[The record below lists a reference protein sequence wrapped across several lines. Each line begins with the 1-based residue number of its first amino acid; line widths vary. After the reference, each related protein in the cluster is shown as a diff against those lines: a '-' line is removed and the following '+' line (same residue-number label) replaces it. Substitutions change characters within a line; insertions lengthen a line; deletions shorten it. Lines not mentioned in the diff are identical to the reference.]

1 MDAQHSQR
9 GHPVTQI
16 GLPCLQL
23 GPPRTTSGSPS
34 NRHGC
39 PCEPVGGH
47 TYSCGLSRI
56 PVEAHTYRRG
66 SQRTHNGYPRIYVG
80 SHTFAN
86 GLTRRSMDSHAIAH
100 KHPPSVM
107 VAQTRSQKSRF
118 GSPQHVATH
127 LCGSPKRSG
136 SWAST
141 NSRWQSRSFS
151 CASRQMRGRPLAK
164 LDKPHA
170 FCGSPVLATRTYGRS
185 RILRTW
191 LHVHGRW
198 RTWRNVGASVT
209 RQVGRWRRERYAH
222 ITSECYA

>member
-1 MDAQHSQR
+1 M
-9 GHPVTQI
+9 
-16 GLPCLQL
+16 
-23 GPPRTTSGSPS
+23 
-34 NRHGC
+34 
-39 PCEPVGGH
+39 
-47 TYSCGLSRI
+47 
-56 PVEAHTYRRG
+56 EAHTYRRG
-66 SQRTHNGYPRIYVG
+66 SQRTHNGYPRVRRELPRISVG
-80 SHTFAN
+80 SHTFAD
-86 GLTRRSMDSHAIAH
+86 GLTHRSMDSHAIAH

-127 LCGSPKRSG
+127 LCGSPKRSV

-141 NSRWQSRSFS
+141 NPRWQSRSFS